1 MNIATPFGDTSL
13 QVRDGNHE
21 QLVAEW
27 LCTALPAAIELGEL
41 AVSSHRTYKRATEC
55 WLQYLQGRDTP
66 TPANV
71 KEWVAQMRAQARSLA
86 TIATYLAAIK
96 AFYNWAESTNQYPAI
111 ARAVRAPRVCK
122 DTPLPCPT
130 SNQIAAMYHS
140 IPSDSL
146 KGLRNRALLAV
157 MYSTALRCV
166 SLHRATVADLD
177 LTAGTLKHQ
186 PKGHRAKDAVAVLS
200 ATAIDAVNAYLNA
213 RASVAEHAPLF
224 DAAGN
229 RRSKLSGL
237 SERAMRALVLELSE
251 EAGLARRTTDGRMI
265 NPGHFSAHSIRRAS
279 ITTAAEHLGM
289 EAAQTLAGHAS
300 MDTTRRAYARVNKF
314 RQLKTTASILDL

>member
-1 MNIATPFGDTSL
+1 MNLPPSCWETSL
-13 QVRDGNHE
+13 QVHNGTHA

-41 AVSSHRTYKRATEC
+41 AESSHRTYKRAAEY
-55 WLQYLQGRDTP
+55 WMDYLQGRATP

-71 KEWVAQMRAQARSLA
+71 KEWVAQMRAQNRSLA

-96 AFYNWAESTNQYPAI
+96 AFYNWTESLNHYPAI

-130 SNQIAAMYHS
+130 STQISAMYHS
-140 IPSDSL
+140 IPSNSL
-146 KGLRNRALLAV
+146 KGLRDRALLSV

-200 ATAIDAVNAYLNA
+200 ATAIDAVSAYLSA
-213 RASVAEHAPLF
+213 RASVPEQAPLF

-229 RRSKLSGL
+229 RRSKSHGL

-251 EAGLARRTTDGRMI
+251 EAGLARRSTDGSMI
-265 NPGHFSAHSIRRAS
+265 NPGHYSAHSIRRAS
-279 ITTAAEHLGM
+279 ITIAAEHLGM

-300 MDTTRRAYARVNKF
+300 MDTTRRAYARVNKY